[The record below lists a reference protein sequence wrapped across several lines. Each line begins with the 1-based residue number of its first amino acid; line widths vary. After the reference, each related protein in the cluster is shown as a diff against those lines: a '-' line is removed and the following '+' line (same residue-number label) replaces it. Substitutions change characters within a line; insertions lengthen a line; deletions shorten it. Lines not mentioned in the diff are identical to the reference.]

1 MLFTLCRAA
10 DQVGPSISARPS
22 RGLARKAAALF
33 GAAVSVAA
41 VIAAGGTAHASTV
54 AESTAAKSVLSLLNS
69 ERAAHYL
76 PALGWSP
83 ALVNSAHAH
92 NVRMA
97 SSNLLSHQLSGEAS
111 LGDRI
116 SAAGVP
122 WHFAA
127 ENIGWTTNLA
137 ISGATGMQ
145 TAMYNEAPPNDGHR
159 LNILSGSVHYVGID
173 ILIGP
178 DGKQWLT
185 ADFADA
191 GGSTCSDPV
200 CATSASVASSRGGQA
215 VYING
220 LLKLSG
226 PTTGLM
232 VRPSGRAVYLQRYL
246 NGGWQNMLLRTTDA
260 YGRLAVGFIQTR
272 VFQYRIVVPATSN
285 ASRAA
290 SASTFR

>member
-1 MLFTLCRAA
+1 MLFTLRRAGNQA
-10 DQVGPSISARPS
+10 GPTTLARAR
-22 RGLARKAAALF
+22 RGLARKAGALL
-33 GAAVSVAA
+33 GAAIGVAA
-41 VIAAGGTAHASTV
+41 VIVSGGTAQASTV
-54 AESTAAKSVLSLLNS
+54 AESTAARSVLSLLNS

-83 ALVNSAHAH
+83 ALVTSAHAH
-92 NVRMA
+92 NLRMA
-97 SSNLLSHQLSGEAS
+97 SSNLLSHQLAGEAS
-111 LGDRI
+111 LGDRV

-191 GGSTCSDPV
+191 GGSTCSDPL
-200 CATSASVASSRGGQA
+200 CATSAYIASSRAGQA

-220 LLKLSG
+220 LIKLSG

-246 NGGWQNMLLRTTDA
+246 NGGWQTMLLRTTDA

-272 VFQYRIVVPATSN
+272 VFQYRLVVPATTN
-285 ASRAA
+285 TTPAA